1 MPLAAEYPFLEIL
14 GSMLFFFGFVIWMWM
29 LFAIFGDLFRRDD
42 VSGWGKAG
50 WTIFILLLPI
60 LGALSYL
67 VTQGS
72 AMAERN
78 VAHQRAA
85 RAQFDEYVRET
96 VGGDEGGAADQIARA
111 HELLERG
118 AIDQVEF
125 DRLKQKALA

>member
-1 MPLAAEYPFLEIL
+1 
-14 GSMLFFFGFVIWMWM
+14 MWM

-50 WTIFILLLPI
+50 WTIFILFLPI

-67 VTQGS
+67 ITQGR

-78 VAHQRAA
+78 VAAQKAA
-85 RAQFDEYVRET
+85 QAQFDEYVRET
-96 VGGDEGGAADQIARA
+96 AGADGAAAEIAKA

-118 AIDQVEF
+118 AIDQAEF
-125 DRLKQKALA
+125 DRLKQRALA

>member
-1 MPLAAEYPFLEIL
+1 MPIAAEYPFLEIL

-50 WTIFILLLPI
+50 WTLFILLLPI
-60 LGALSYL
+60 IGALAYL
-67 VTQGS
+67 TTQGK

-78 VAHQRAA
+78 VAAQRAA
-85 RAQFDEYVRET
+85 KAQFDEYVRET
-96 VGGDEGGAADQIARA
+96 AGGEGAAGQIAKA

-118 AIDQVEF
+118 AIDQAEF
-125 DRLKQKALA
+125 DRLKQRALA